1 VGAPLAALTTSLSKL
16 RCLGPGPDLWP
27 CSHGDDRSYGSV

>member
-1 VGAPLAALTTSLSKL
+1 VGAPLAALTTSLSKVEL
-16 RCLGPGPDLWP
+16 PRPEPDQWP